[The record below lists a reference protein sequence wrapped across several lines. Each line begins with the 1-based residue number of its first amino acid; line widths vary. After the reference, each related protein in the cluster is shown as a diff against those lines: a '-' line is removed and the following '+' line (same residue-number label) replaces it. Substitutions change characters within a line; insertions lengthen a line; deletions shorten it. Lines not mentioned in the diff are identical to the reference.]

1 MPTKHQVYQPK
12 PKYVNQ
18 NIKFANQNNK
28 YGNQNTKYTNQNIK
42 YTNRKFTLFC
52 RKEIFVAINALFGVL
67 FTGLE
72 NMVVYQK
79 WQISGMF
86 KCEEC

>member
-1 MPTKHQVYQPK
+1 MPTKHQVCQPK
-12 PKYVNQ
+12 PKYANQ

-52 RKEIFVAINALFGVL
+52 RKEFFVAINVLFGVL

-79 WQISGMF
+79 
-86 KCEEC
+86 